1 MGNKLYLGILASI
14 RVGYK
19 KNKDNLIYFF
29 TLLIIFLL
37 CAVIAERTLKIARY
51 SNQIERYK
59 NESEVN
65 EESRMKLIEIIN
77 SGTIPSYLDTYT
89 DENLHRRR

>member
-1 MGNKLYLGILASI
+1 MGNKLYLNILASI

-19 KNKDNLIYFF
+19 KNKENLVYFF

-51 SNQIERYK
+51 SNQVERYK
-59 NESEVN
+59 NESEVSN
-65 EESRMKLIEIIN
+65 ESRIKLYEIIN
-77 SGTIPSYLDTYT
+77 SGKMPSYLDEYT
-89 DENLHRRR
+89 GEDNGR

>member
-14 RVGYK
+14 HVGYK

-59 NESEVN
+59 NESEVSN
-65 EESRMKLIEIIN
+65 ESRIKLYEIIN
-77 SGTIPSYLDTYT
+77 SGKMPSYLDDYT
-89 DENLHRRR
+89 GEDNGR

>member
-1 MGNKLYLGILASI
+1 MGNKIYPGILASI

-19 KNKDNLIYFF
+19 RNKDNLIYFF

-59 NESEVN
+59 NESEVSN
-65 EESRMKLIEIIN
+65 ESRIKLYEIIN
-77 SGTIPSYLDTYT
+77 SGKMPSYLDNYT
-89 DENLHRRR
+89 GEDNGR

>member
-1 MGNKLYLGILASI
+1 MGNKIYLGILTSI

-19 KNKDNLIYFF
+19 RNKENLIYFF

-37 CAVIAERTLKIARY
+37 CAVIAERTLKIAHY

-59 NESEVN
+59 NESEVSN
-65 EESRMKLIEIIN
+65 ESRMKLYEIIN
-77 SGTIPSYLDTYT
+77 SGKMPSYLDNYT
-89 DENLHRRR
+89 GEDNGR

>member
-1 MGNKLYLGILASI
+1 MGNKLYLNILTSI

-19 KNKDNLIYFF
+19 KNKENLVYFF

-51 SNQIERYK
+51 SNQVERYK
-59 NESEVN
+59 NESEVSN
-65 EESRMKLIEIIN
+65 ESRIKLYEIIN
-77 SGTIPSYLDTYT
+77 SGKMPSYLDDYT
-89 DENLHRRR
+89 GEDNGR

>member
-1 MGNKLYLGILASI
+1 MGNKLYLNILTSI

-19 KNKDNLIYFF
+19 KNKENLVYFF

-51 SNQIERYK
+51 SNQVERYK
-59 NESEVN
+59 NESEVSN
-65 EESRMKLIEIIN
+65 ESRIKLYEIIN
-77 SGTIPSYLDTYT
+77 SGKMPSYLDNYT
-89 DENLHRRR
+89 GEDNGR

>member
-1 MGNKLYLGILASI
+1 MGNKLYLNILASI

-19 KNKDNLIYFF
+19 KNKENLIYFF

-51 SNQIERYK
+51 SNQVERYK
-59 NESEVN
+59 NESEVSN
-65 EESRMKLIEIIN
+65 ESRIKLYEIIN
-77 SGTIPSYLDTYT
+77 SGKMPSYLDDYT
-89 DENLHRRR
+89 GEDNGR

>member
-1 MGNKLYLGILASI
+1 MGNKIYLGILASI

-59 NESEVN
+59 NESEVSN
-65 EESRMKLIEIIN
+65 ESRIKLYEIIR
-77 SGTIPSYLDTYT
+77 SGEKPSYLDEYT
-89 DENLHRRR
+89 GEDNVR

>member
-1 MGNKLYLGILASI
+1 MGNKLYLNILTSI

-19 KNKDNLIYFF
+19 KNKENLVYFF

-51 SNQIERYK
+51 SNQVERYK
-59 NESEVN
+59 NESEVSN
-65 EESRMKLIEIIN
+65 ESRIKLYEIIH
-77 SGTIPSYLDTYT
+77 SGKMPSYLDEYT
-89 DENLHRRR
+89 GEDNGR

>member
-1 MGNKLYLGILASI
+1 MGNKLYLNILTSI

-19 KNKDNLIYFF
+19 KNKDNLVYFF

-51 SNQIERYK
+51 SNQVERYK
-59 NESEVN
+59 NESEVSN
-65 EESRMKLIEIIN
+65 ESRVKLYEIIN
-77 SGTIPSYLDTYT
+77 SGKMPSYLDNYT
-89 DENLHRRR
+89 GEDNGR

>member
-1 MGNKLYLGILASI
+1 MGNKLYLNILTSI

-19 KNKDNLIYFF
+19 KNKENLVYFF

-59 NESEVN
+59 NESEVSN
-65 EESRMKLIEIIN
+65 ESRIKLYEIIN
-77 SGTIPSYLDTYT
+77 SGKMPSYLDDYT
-89 DENLHRRR
+89 GEDNGR

>member
-1 MGNKLYLGILASI
+1 MGNKLYLNILASI

-19 KNKDNLIYFF
+19 KNKENLVYFF

-51 SNQIERYK
+51 SNQVERYK
-59 NESEVN
+59 NESEVSN
-65 EESRMKLIEIIN
+65 ESRIKLYEIIR
-77 SGTIPSYLDTYT
+77 SGEKPSYLDDYAGE
-89 DENLHRRR
+89 DNGR

>member
-1 MGNKLYLGILASI
+1 MGNKLYLNILASI

-19 KNKDNLIYFF
+19 KNKENLVYFF

-51 SNQIERYK
+51 SNQVERYK
-59 NESEVN
+59 NESEVSN
-65 EESRMKLIEIIN
+65 ESRIKLYEIIN
-77 SGTIPSYLDTYT
+77 SGKMPSYLDNHTGE
-89 DENLHRRR
+89 DNGR

>member
-1 MGNKLYLGILASI
+1 MGNKLYLDILRYI

-19 KNKDNLIYFF
+19 RNKDNLIYFF

-37 CAVIAERTLKIARY
+37 CAVIAGKTLKIARY

-59 NESEVN
+59 NESEVSN
-65 EESRMKLIEIIN
+65 ESRMKLYEIIN
-77 SGTIPSYLDTYT
+77 SGKMPSYLDDYT
-89 DENLHRRR
+89 GEDNGR